1 QRVARS
7 ADRRSAFR
15 VPDEARRDDDRA
27 RRADARSVHGWRLD
41 RRRVH
46 GVPHPRLA
54 TRSDPPRSRGSR
66 VNERRKHQ
74 MTVTPTKTQEI
85 PLVDLKA
92 QYATIRDE
100 IREAIDGVL
109 ESMQLTIGP
118 NVRAFDQE
126 WAAYCGTKH
135 AIGVGSGTD
144 ALQLA
149 IRAIGVSSGDEVIT
163 VSHTFFAT
171 VEAILYANARPI
183 LVDVDEKT
191 MLMDA
196 SAVAAAI
203 TPRTKAIIPVH
214 LYGRTVDL
222 KPLKQIAG
230 DRNIAIIEDAAQSHG
245 ALLDD
250 GKKPGGGCRVSAF
263 SFYCSKNLGAYGE
276 AGSIVTNDDKLADDL
291 RALREHGQSTRY
303 YNPVVGYNARL
314 EEIEAAILRVKLRKL
329 DEWNARRCAIAKQYN
344 AMLKDSGVIT
354 PEIPAG
360 NRHVF
365 YAYAIRVPDGRR
377 DAMRA
382 YLGERGI
389 GTQIHY
395 PVPIH
400 MQEAANFLGYRK
412 GRLPV
417 DQKVADEV
425 LSLPIYAE
433 LTDAMAERVASE
445 VTAFMKK

>member
-1 QRVARS
+1 
-7 ADRRSAFR
+7 
-15 VPDEARRDDDRA
+15 
-27 RRADARSVHGWRLD
+27 
-41 RRRVH
+41 
-46 GVPHPRLA
+46 
-54 TRSDPPRSRGSR
+54 
-66 VNERRKHQ
+66 
-74 MTVTPTKTQEI
+74 MTAIATQEI

-100 IREAIDGVL
+100 VRRAIDEVL

-118 NVRAFDQE
+118 NVKAFDHE
-126 WAAYCGTKH
+126 FASYIGTKH
-135 AIGVGSGTD
+135 SIGVGSGTD

-149 IRAIGVSSGDEVIT
+149 IRACGVSSGDEVIT

-191 MLMDA
+191 MLIDPA
-196 SAVAAAI
+196 AVGAAI

-222 KPLKQIAG
+222 KPIRQLAQ
-230 DRNIAIIEDAAQSHG
+230 DRNITIIEDAAQAHG

-250 GKKPGGGCRVSAF
+250 GKKAGAGGRVNCF

-276 AGSIVTNDDKLADDL
+276 AGSITTNDDRLAEEL

-303 YNPVVGYNARL
+303 YHPVIGYNARL
-314 EEIEAAILRVKLRKL
+314 DEIQAAVLRIKLRKL
-329 DEWNARRCAIAKQYN
+329 EEWNARRRALARMYDER
-344 AMLKDSGVIT
+344 LKGSGVT
-354 PEIPAG
+354 PPEIPADIR
-360 NRHVF
+360 RHVF
-365 YAYAIRVPDGRR
+365 YTYTIRVPGGRR
-377 DAMRA
+377 DDLRK

-400 MQEAANFLGYRK
+400 LQQSAEFLGYRK
-412 GRLPV
+412 G
-417 DQKVADEV
+417 D
-425 LSLPIYAE
+425 LPI
-433 LTDAMAERVASE
+433 TERVASE
-445 VTAFMKK
+445 VLSLPMYAELTDEQLERVADAVRSFMKGN

>member
-1 QRVARS
+1 
-7 ADRRSAFR
+7 
-15 VPDEARRDDDRA
+15 
-27 RRADARSVHGWRLD
+27 
-41 RRRVH
+41 
-46 GVPHPRLA
+46 
-54 TRSDPPRSRGSR
+54 
-66 VNERRKHQ
+66 
-74 MTVTPTKTQEI
+74 MTVTTKTQSATQEI

-100 IREAIDGVL
+100 VRAAIDEVL
-109 ESMQLTIGP
+109 ETMQLTIGP

-149 IRAIGVSSGDEVIT
+149 IRALGVSSGDEVIT

-171 VEAILYANARPI
+171 VEAIIYASARPI
-183 LVDVDEKT
+183 LVDVDPKT
-191 MLMDA
+191 MLMDPE
-196 SAVAAAI
+196 AVAAAI

-250 GKKPGGGCRVSAF
+250 GKRAGSGGKVGAY

-303 YNPVVGYNARL
+303 YHPVVGYNARL
-314 EEIEAAILRVKLRKL
+314 DEIQAAILRIKLRKL
-329 DEWNARRCAIAKQYN
+329 DQWNARRRAVAQQYN
-344 AMLKDSGVIT
+344 TLLKDSGVFT
-354 PEIPAG
+354 PEFPAG
-360 NRHVF
+360 DRHVF
-365 YAYAIRVPDGRR
+365 YAYAIRVPNGKR
-377 DAMRA
+377 DAMRS

-400 MQEAANFLGYRK
+400 LQEAAQFLGYRQ
-412 GRLPV
+412 GDLPV
-417 DQKVADEV
+417 TERVAGEV
-425 LSLPIYAE
+425 LSLPMYAE
-433 LTDAMAERVASE
+433 LTDTMVERVATE
-445 VTAFMKK
+445 IAAFMKK